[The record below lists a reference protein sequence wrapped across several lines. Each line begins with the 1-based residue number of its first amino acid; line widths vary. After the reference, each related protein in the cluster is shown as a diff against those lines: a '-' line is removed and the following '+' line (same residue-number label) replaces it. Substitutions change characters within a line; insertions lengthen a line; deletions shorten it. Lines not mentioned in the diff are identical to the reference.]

1 MFVLTAKLSKRK
13 LGIALAAVVFTAAAV
28 TAGVMTARSGAEAG
42 SRICSG
48 EDAAQYL
55 ASLGWETPAEPK
67 EVREVAVPREFGG
80 VYADYAALQKRQGF
94 RLEKYAGMKAT
105 RYTFDILNY
114 PTGEKGIVA
123 DLLVFGEEV
132 IAGDV
137 QSPAADGFMEG
148 LRDRAGGTKAR

>member
-13 LGIALAAVVFTAAAV
+13 IGVALAAIIFTAVAVAAGIALAR
-28 TAGVMTARSGAEAG
+28 AGEGSVSRIRSGA
-42 SRICSG
+42 
-48 EDAAQYL
+48 DAAQYL

>member
-13 LGIALAAVVFTAAAV
+13 IGVALAAIIFTAVAVAAGIALAR
-28 TAGVMTARSGAEAG
+28 AGEGSVSRIRSGA
-42 SRICSG
+42 
-48 EDAAQYL
+48 DAAAYL
-55 ASLGWETPAEPK
+55 ASLGWETGAEPI
-67 EVREVAVPREFGG
+67 EVREAAIPREFDG

-94 RLEKYAGMKAT
+94 KLEKYAGMKAT

-137 QSPAADGFMEG
+137 QSPAIDGFMEG
-148 LRDRAGGTKAR
+148 LTDHAPGRAEA